1 MLYEG
6 TNEETLPRVSLQ
18 FRNLEEK
25 LLSENRGWTIT
36 VIESRLLVS
45 KEFSRTALN
54 LSMIDIQ
61 GRVD

>member
-1 MLYEG
+1 MRMLYEG

-36 VIESRLLVS
+36 ANREPIV
-45 KEFSRTALN
+45 
-54 LSMIDIQ
+54 
-61 GRVD
+61 G

>member
-36 VIESRLLVS
+36 ANREPIV
-45 KEFSRTALN
+45 
-54 LSMIDIQ
+54 
-61 GRVD
+61 G